1 MYFQFLWKCTYILLI
16 KDTLFVLKLINFHE
30 FEFDIKCFDVQLSTE
45 MNAVLN
51 PAFYLQQGAIN
62 KVKQETAEYLL
73 ECVKAADHPGSGQ

>member
-1 MYFQFLWKCTYILLI
+1 MLYLLNW
-16 KDTLFVLKLINFHE
+16 LISMNFNL
-30 FEFDIKCFDVQLSTE
+30 IQ

-73 ECVKAADHPGSGQ
+73 ECVKAANHPGSGQ